1 MSVQQ
6 IEDTR
11 FEFEPAPSP
20 PPRTTPTSS
29 PEPAMDA
36 VTTDPRKPQ
45 PPQPEAPSAAVE
57 QVPEAPVE
65 AAAALSI
72 NPSAS
77 SAAAPED
84 IELLPPAESDP
95 AAVTEEPA
103 ADPSASMEVD
113 PTEAE
118 VKSEPVDVVV
128 DEIPAAAVSTPS
140 ETLAMDAAIAATLA
154 TLGTVVD
161 SKPAAEALTAV
172 AESGPGARVE
182 DATNATSTPLYPY
195 SEASTPNGTPG
206 PSAAPAPR
214 PSRFSD
220 ATPSSIV
227 DQDALEPG
235 RVAAQAFAART
246 KAPAPVSRVAQLT
259 ARVESDPLDGEARLA
274 LLADAEQKGDLE
286 RTREVYEDFLK
297 VFPDAVS

>member
-1 MSVQQ
+1 MLFRSAITDRPEQQAGTCEPCFCEREECPFFCCLLRSISQLPNATRTGHEQGGVTVQQ

-161 SKPAAEALTAV
+161 SKPAADALTAV
-172 AESGPGARVE
+172 AESGPGARAK

-220 ATPSSIV
+220 ATPSSI
-227 DQDALEPG
+227 EIG
-235 RVAAQAFAART
+235 RASCR
-246 KAPAPVSRVAQLT
+246 
-259 ARVESDPLDGEARLA
+259 
-274 LLADAEQKGDLE
+274 E
-286 RTREVYEDFLK
+286 RG
-297 VFPDAVS
+297 S